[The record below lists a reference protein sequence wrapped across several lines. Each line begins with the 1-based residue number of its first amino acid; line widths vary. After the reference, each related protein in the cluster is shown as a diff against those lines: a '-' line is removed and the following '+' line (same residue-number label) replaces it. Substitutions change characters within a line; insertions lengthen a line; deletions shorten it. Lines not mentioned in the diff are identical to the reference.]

1 MKSNSRSTSVPTI
14 QTVKGRVVFFRKER
28 EKIST
33 LKPLTVWIFA
43 VAISLPKTGNRIKKS
58 CPAFVCSIL
67 TTKPSA
73 LLWRRAVGFAVA
85 LPHAPDL
92 SQGTE
97 WGVCVNNSKRHLT
110 KRFMGRQNRYCPF
123 YGPETGKQHYPDA
136 DRGAYDV
143 RQAEEPG
150 PCQQ

>member
-1 MKSNSRSTSVPTI
+1 MAFLVLIIVTYNSYFFHFSPT
-14 QTVKGRVVFFRKER
+14 
-28 EKIST
+28 
-33 LKPLTVWIFA
+33 L
-43 VAISLPKTGNRIKKS
+43 
-58 CPAFVCSIL
+58 
-67 TTKPSA
+67 SA